1 MNSCHYRKVDEF
13 QNQRMV
19 VVGGENSAVQIAYEL
34 AQVVGQ

>member
-1 MNSCHYRKVDEF
+1 
-13 QNQRMV
+13 MV